1 MIFVR
6 LLSFEVYF
14 MYVGGACVDSIE
26 RTEVALLKLVLW
38 LLTVSLLW
46 RHRVALLDAG
56 PGQVG
61 V

>member
-1 MIFVR
+1 MKYI
-6 LLSFEVYF
+6 LC
-14 MYVGGACVDSIE
+14 MWGGACVDSIE